1 MKDCVQR
8 ALIKD
13 YANQNQSFKEFKV
26 GDMELKRLGR
36 WFMEFIFH
44 LARKFI

>member
-8 ALIKD
+8 ALTKD
-13 YANQNQSFKEFKV
+13 YANQNQSFKELKV
-26 GDMELKRLGR
+26 GDMELKGLER